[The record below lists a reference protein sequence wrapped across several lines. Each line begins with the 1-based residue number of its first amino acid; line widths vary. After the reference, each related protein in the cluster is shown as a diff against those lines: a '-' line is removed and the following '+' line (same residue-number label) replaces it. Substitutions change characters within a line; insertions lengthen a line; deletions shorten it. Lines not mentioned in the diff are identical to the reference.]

1 MNINRLLLIQDN
13 TLVQNF
19 YRDRLERAGFIVQ
32 SVSTVEEGLRRM
44 GSALPDVVVLDP
56 LLPEGDAA
64 QSIASVR
71 SLMGASEVPV
81 VVLPTQ
87 QRCIT
92 EAIEQNKRTRL
103 IEPGGNV
110 AATLITEAAG
120 LAHVKMADLAE
131 MTANSEPDERWR
143 TAALNAAPAAVAAH
157 AADAPLPR
165 ARTAIARVPADSPA
179 KRPLFRRPDVASRP
193 ERPFA
198 SRLGP

>member
-71 SLMGASEVPV
+71 SLMGASEVLIA
-81 VVLPTQ
+81 VLLTQ

-92 EAIEQNKRTRL
+92 EAISEQNKRTRL
-103 IEPGGNV
+103 IEPGGN
-110 AATLITEAAG
+110 AASRMITEAAG
-120 LAHVKMADLAE
+120 PRPCQNGAMLVE
-131 MTANSEPDERWR
+131 MTVNS
-143 TAALNAAPAAVAAH
+143 
-157 AADAPLPR
+157 R
-165 ARTAIARVPADSPA
+165 ARRTVAHRGAQ
-179 KRPLFRRPDVASRP
+179 RRPNR
-193 ERPFA
+193 RG
-198 SRLGP
+198 R